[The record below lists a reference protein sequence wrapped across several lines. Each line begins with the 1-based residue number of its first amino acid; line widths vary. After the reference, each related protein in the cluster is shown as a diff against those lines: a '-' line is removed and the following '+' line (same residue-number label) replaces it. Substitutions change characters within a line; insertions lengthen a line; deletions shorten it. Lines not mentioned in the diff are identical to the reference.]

1 MPVPASACMYSQ
13 WLAPE
18 GSDSTRSVG
27 KRTLRCS
34 FSMLLMLVPL
44 GSRPRN
50 RVVGS
55 GRAIA
60 HAGDATP
67 ARRWNRGEKSSASGR
82 GATGGSGSGTIRHVP
97 GLERFLHRVALS
109 RRAGQGSGLGRRGVP
124 QLAAQDLADVRL
136 GQLGAELDVL

>member
-1 MPVPASACMYSQ
+1 
-13 WLAPE
+13 
-18 GSDSTRSVG
+18 
-27 KRTLRCS
+27 
-34 FSMLLMLVPL
+34 MLLMLVPL

-97 GLERFLHRVALS
+97 GLERFLHRAAFS
-109 RRAGQGSGLGRRGVP
+109 RRAGQGSGLAGVGSRSSRRRILPTLVLGSS
-124 QLAAQDLADVRL
+124 VRNSTYL
-136 GQLGAELDVL
+136 GCL

>member
-1 MPVPASACMYSQ
+1 
-13 WLAPE
+13 
-18 GSDSTRSVG
+18 
-27 KRTLRCS
+27 
-34 FSMLLMLVPL
+34 MLLMLVPL

-97 GLERFLHRVALS
+97 GLERFLHRAAFS
-109 RRAGQGSGLGRRGVP
+109 RRAGQGSGLGRRGVA
-124 QLAAQDLADVRL
+124 QLAAQDLADVGL
-136 GQLGAELDVL
+136 GQLGAELDVLGLLVAGEVLARVRLDLLAGKVRFLAHVD